1 MENPAWTIFKKYL
14 IKWLLKYVS
23 GPYAWIA
30 TKLLP
35 MILEKYI
42 KPHFFLVKR
51 KIVKVISVEQ
61 AKKKTERL
69 ENAKTP
75 DDYLDELNRK

>member
-1 MENPAWTIFKKYL
+1 MENTAWIIFKKYL
-14 IKWLLKYVS
+14 ITFLLKYVA
-23 GPYAWIA
+23 GPYSWIA

-35 MILEKYI
+35 MVLEKYV

-51 KIVKVISVEQ
+51 KIIKVIAIKE

-69 ENAKTP
+69 ENAETP